1 MTNRQDSKHEN
12 QDKNQELNELEDKAA
27 QSRRDFL
34 RKSKYAAYATPLMT
48 GLIIKS
54 AAAQSS
60 GCVGDGDCSTTG
72 FN

>member
-1 MTNRQDSKHEN
+1 MTNRQDNKHE
-12 QDKNQELNELEDKAA
+12 NQELNELEDKAA

>member
-1 MTNRQDSKHEN
+1 MSKKED
-12 QDKNQELNELEDKAA
+12 QVDQQEKVD

>member
-1 MTNRQDSKHEN
+1 MSEKQDQIKK
-12 QDKNQELNELEDKAA
+12 QDKDV

-54 AAAQSS
+54 AAAASS
-60 GCVGDGDCSTTG
+60 GCVGDGDCSSTG